1 MMLGWLKDFNSLIY
15 PHLCA
20 SCGKTLYRHENCLCS
35 FCKVS
40 FPKTN
45 FHQEKENPIAKIFWG
60 RVEVES
66 AAAYC
71 FFRKGDKIQHVMHEL
86 KYKGNWKVG
95 VEMGN
100 LYGADL
106 AQSALFSSAD
116 FLVPVPLHPS
126 RQKKRGYNQAEQIA
140 NGMSESMNVPVDVT
154 TLVRGSANETQTKKS
169 HYERW
174 QNVESIFQ
182 VSEPQKFINKH
193 VIVVD
198 DVITTGSTLEA
209 CVQALKTVEGIKVSV
224 ATLACA

>member
-1 MMLGWLKDFNSLIY
+1 MLGWLKDFNSLIY

-45 FHQEKENPIAKIFWG
+45 FHLQNGNPVEKIFWG
-60 RVEVES
+60 RVEIES

-71 FFRKGDKIQHVMHEL
+71 FFKKGDKIQHIMHEL

-100 LYGADL
+100 LFGADL
-106 AQSALFSSAD
+106 IQSERFSAAD
-116 FLVPVPLHPS
+116 FLVPVPLHET
-126 RQKKRGYNQAEQIA
+126 RQRKRGYNQAEQIA
-140 NGMSESMNVPVDVT
+140 IGMNESMNIPVDT
-154 TLVRGSANETQTKKS
+154 STLVRGSANETQTKKS

-174 QNVESIFQ
+174 KNVDSIFQ
-182 VSEPQKFINKH
+182 ITEADVFKNKH
-193 VIVVD
+193 VIIVD
-198 DVITTGSTLEA
+198 DVITTGSTMEA
-209 CVQALKTVEGIKVSV
+209 CVQALKSIEGIKVSV